1 MKLLQNIGDQFNISP
16 ALVEQIFKNL
26 KISTFAKG
34 DILLKEGN
42 ICKHVY
48 FIHKGAL
55 RFFYINENGNDITHW
70 FAFEGDFITE
80 VNSFYTQASSSF
92 YIETMENCELIAFS
106 LEKIQL
112 LSDKYPEF
120 NKLEKKIYRKSII
133 EMGQKIMDLQFR
145 DARTR
150 YDNLVKKQEDILLR
164 VPLGHIASYLGIT
177 QPSLSRIRQQRIKN
191 TF

>member
-1 MKLLQNIGDQFNISP
+1 LKLLQNIGDQFNISP

-112 LSDKYPEF
+112 LSDKYQ
-120 NKLEKKIYRKSII
+120 NSI
-133 EMGQKIMDLQFR
+133 R
-145 DARTR
+145 
-150 YDNLVKKQEDILLR
+150 
-164 VPLGHIASYLGIT
+164 
-177 QPSLSRIRQQRIKN
+177 
-191 TF
+191 